1 MQSTVSWHYTL
12 SWARS
17 LKRNDSPYAKKLLD
31 ALEVLVSG
39 ASWPQE
45 RISQA
50 YTGEQNVCQLCGHSP
65 CDSLHTLWTCPCIAG
80 FDDPA
85 ITNSEHL
92 IPLASNEGHQYPC
105 LWFRGILPLP
115 LAQPTSIEAPVPDTF
130 IPHYY
135 LVAPDAGSWPSGSYF
150 GDAGGGR
157 HNLYPSL
164 RRVGIGV
171 AHLNQLDHSFLF
183 GVGSPLFGEHQTV
196 HRGEAVA
203 ALLLIVHL
211 ANDASVDFYGDNA
224 SFVNSF
230 NKGYDF
236 FRRSLNAAIYT
247 THSNS
252 CIKNALFFALG
263 GCPANYWK
271 TLSA

>member
-1 MQSTVSWHYTL
+1 MALRPFIIDTTVGIVRLSPNGRLSQHFDGFGMQSKVSWHYTS

-17 LKRNDSPYAKKLLD
+17 LKKNDSPYAKKLLG

-85 ITNSEHL
+85 VTNSEHL

-183 GVGSPLFGEHQTV
+183 GVGSPLSENTRLFTEGKLLQHCFLSSILPMT
-196 HRGEAVA
+196 HLLTFMAMMP
-203 ALLLIVHL
+203 ALLTPSTRVMI
-211 ANDASVDFYGDNA
+211 
-224 SFVNSF
+224 
-230 NKGYDF
+230 
-236 FRRSLNAAIYT
+236 
-247 THSNS
+247 
-252 CIKNALFFALG
+252 FAEG
-263 GCPANYWK
+263 A
-271 TLSA
+271 